1 MCITRV
7 WSLVRGGWKLGS
19 FLLEIFPLAGGGHV
33 VERDT
38 TRDSCH
44 VPEASI
50 LHVRMVWGTGAKM
63 LGGFRPFRHR
73 LLPLRIPVLG
83 PHQKSCRGNPESRRI
98 SRQPHIRA
106 HPSSS
111 SVFLFLP
118 TALLLLFMLFSLPLL
133 PSSHILSPL
142 SQSLSVTGLPSRSS
156 GNQFGSLSQ
165 GGLLPL
171 RFTQNHV

>member
-19 FLLEIFPLAGGGHV
+19 FLLEIFPLAGGGNV

-63 LGGFRPFRHR
+63 LGGFPSISSPATSTAHSSA
-73 LLPLRIPVLG
+73 G
-83 PHQKSCRGNPESRRI
+83 TTPEI
-98 SRQPHIRA
+98 VPRQ
-106 HPSSS
+106 S
-111 SVFLFLP
+111 
-118 TALLLLFMLFSLPLL
+118 
-133 PSSHILSPL
+133 
-142 SQSLSVTGLPSRSS
+142 
-156 GNQFGSLSQ
+156 
-165 GGLLPL
+165 
-171 RFTQNHV
+171 